1 MRAGT
6 RDVCAGWPAGP
17 EGLVSGA
24 GQCAD
29 VSARRLNQEP
39 AQGAHQALGSRGEVG
54 R

>member
-1 MRAGT
+1 M
-6 RDVCAGWPAGP
+6 CARWPAAP
-17 EGLVSGA
+17 EGVVSGA
-24 GQCAD
+24 GQYAD